1 MLEDSTRRRIKA
13 AACRAPQATFV
24 YPTSFRKHVPG
35 GSIQRAASQTAH
47 NAQRAT
53 TRIWERHCVQ
63 CALQDHT
70 VLESVTRNPAFHCR
84 VRLAFFQ
91 RQEQVCVR
99 PVRRG
104 RIQGKTQALVPRV
117 LKACSADLVW
127 GLCLVLQEHFVSPI
141 APLATLALLDPL
153 QTKKV
158 RLLAFHARKGR
169 SVEIQDR

>member
-1 MLEDSTRRRIKA
+1 MLEDSTRRRIKVA
-13 AACRAPQATFV
+13 AYRAPRATFV

-35 GSIQRAASQTAH
+35 ASIQRVASQTAH

-53 TRIWERHCVQ
+53 IRIRERHCVQ

-70 VLESVTRNPAFHCR
+70 VLESVTRNPAFQCR
-84 VRLAFFQ
+84 VKLVFFQ
-91 RQEQVCVR
+91 RQEQVCV
-99 PVRRG
+99 PHVRRG
-104 RIQGKTQALVPRV
+104 RIQGKMQVPVPPV

-141 APLATLALLDPL
+141 ALRATLAILDPM

-158 RLLAFHARKGR
+158 RLLVFHAHKGHF
-169 SVEIQDR
+169 VQVQDR